1 MQFGGDS
8 GSGALLGSPLNQLP
22 QGKDTTPSVYAILKK
37 LPERNTQLATRLLQ
51 AQEAV
56 PAAAAQVA
64 SRAGTDLARLRPL
77 PHIPLHQIVL
87 QRQVRVLQHQQQFC
101 FLRVHP
107 RQRLVQLHEARAL
120 QKQRVELAIQLPL
133 LPRRGRQPVVLQ
145 SLVVVPDLIPHA
157 LQRLVLRGRQRHY
170 TRHVALG
177 VQPAQPMQVAQQLEL
192 PGVVADD
199 RLVHVQVVNHQA
211 APQRR
216 LGDELARLLAADAPT
231 IELLLPLGLA
241 MHDDRPG
248 PDQFLQTFLPT
259 LRKLIVCQ
267 VFQGIVTD
275 HVLVVRDAQQLQKV
289 DAAFGR
295 RGGEGREQFVADAG
309 GVVVLAAVP
318 GRGVVAVQVAGDRA
332 GRRQQRVFLGM
343 KGVVTF
349 VQNAVDLTGRNLHTV
364 VEQLLAD
371 ERLRHVVLIV
381 LVQDVRPQRG
391 SEVAVHV
398 RGQCAGDDQTVGQAI
413 DFAAVAGVAIVDVQV
428 LHDEIALADFL
439 GVRGQVGG
447 REQDGLVNVQCAR
460 LVDFG
465 GAGAFAVGR
474 GFGLGRGGFG
484 GGLIATEHTGLARR
498 TGGSRWQPLQ
508 AIDLFAQPIILI
520 LQPLNDTQKLLNKRS
535 LLGLRNLK
543 SQRPSVGRVLGL
555 HGALQNNAQ
564 SLGTQ
569 GEFYG
574 FLRTQFPVSSM
585 NSSPSWALT
594 LILRPISTSRLPV
607 SFSAGLSR
615 SAFRMASISFSAASS
630 SAFAVALC
638 TS

>member
-87 QRQVRVLQHQQQFC
+87 QRQVRVLQ
-101 FLRVHP
+101 
-107 RQRLVQLHEARAL
+107 QLDL
-120 QKQRVELAIQLPL
+120 
-133 LPRRGRQPVVLQ
+133 PVVF
-145 SLVVVPDLIPHA
+145 
-157 LQRLVLRGRQRHY
+157 
-170 TRHVALG
+170 
-177 VQPAQPMQVAQQLEL
+177 
-192 PGVVADD
+192 ADD
-199 RLVHVQVVNHQA
+199 RLVQVQVVNHQA

-398 RGQCAGDDQTVGQAI
+398 RGQCAGDDQAVGQAI

-520 LQPLNDTQKLLNKRS
+520 LQPLNDTQELLNKRS

-564 SLGTQ
+564 SLGTR

-574 FLRTQFPVSSM
+574 FLRTQSRSSE
-585 NSSPSWALT
+585 AGYF
-594 LILRPISTSRLPV
+594 RRTSRSN
-607 SFSAGLSR
+607 SFIA
-615 SAFRMASISFSAASS
+615 
-630 SAFAVALC
+630 
-638 TS
+638 